1 MSTFARPC
9 YWSKKMIIV
18 FGNGKGGVGKSFAAL
33 NTVVELNDRGYPTAL
48 VDGQAGNWPTA
59 KRLGLFDGEIPTF
72 PVSDI
77 RELRQAIKQST
88 DAGYHVVADWAGE
101 MTDEVS
107 ELCSLCDLILVPF
120 MTGEQEF
127 IQTSDTLTLIRAYQ
141 LTRGGKPDA
150 WVFFNKT
157 KKRDASI
164 EKYRQHLAPLGIPV
178 AEARLRLLDDYR
190 DNRSVMRDEAFN
202 DNNAASDFRH
212 LLDETVMPSFAQR
225 ASNG

>member
-1 MSTFARPC
+1 
-9 YWSKKMIIV
+9 MIIV

-48 VDGQAGNWPTA
+48 IDGQAGNWPTS
-59 KRLGLFDGEIPTF
+59 KRLTLFDKEIPTF
-72 PVSDI
+72 PVGTI
-77 RELRQAIKQST
+77 RELRQAISKSA

-107 ELCSLCDLILVPF
+107 ELCSLCDLVMVPF

-127 IQTSDTLTLIRAYQ
+127 IQTTDTLTLIRAHQ
-141 LTRGGKPDA
+141 LTRGGKPEA

-164 EKYRQHLAPLGIPV
+164 KKYRQHLAPLGIPV
-178 AEARLRLLDDYR
+178 AETRLRLLDDYR
-190 DNRSVMRDEAFN
+190 DNRSVMRNEALDDN
-202 DNNAASDFRH
+202 DAATDFRR
-212 LLDETVMPSFAQR
+212 LLDETIMPHLATEE
-225 ASNG
+225 AANG